1 MKLTRRQALGGM
13 VATIAGTSFASY
25 LGSDDIVA
33 QSMPGEA
40 LNLRVTDIKVFMV
53 APRST
58 FVKVYTNR
66 IGRPRSVDSVGK
78 KKRLPRRSCSWG
90 AVRREESHGHR
101 SKWEDFYSGVV
112 GARRP
117 LDGGNQRD

>member
-33 QSMPGEA
+33 QSIAKAKP

-53 APRST
+53 APP
-58 FVKVYTNR
+58 
-66 IGRPRSVDSVGK
+66 RPS
-78 KKRLPRRSCSWG
+78 
-90 AVRREESHGHR
+90 
-101 SKWEDFYSGVV
+101 
-112 GARRP
+112 
-117 LDGGNQRD
+117 